1 MGLITR
7 QYNYVSGQTI
17 RSAEVNTNETTIY
30 NEING
35 NIEDVNIKNNTLTER
50 VLADSVNPLVRDA
63 EKYRSYVA
71 AGLSVSDASD
81 SLAKINIAAGTAYTV
96 YNSKLYRQQTS
107 SETYSL
113 GEIAAGTYYLF
124 VDYAGTF
131 SHSSS
136 STPASGQQAVA
147 KLVVS
152 TTPYTIAVT
161 DLRRMQLYDV
171 TSHYLHGCTLACV
184 DGSSASFTVDAGVV
198 EIGGVFYRSTAKSDP
213 ISINAASNYI
223 GGMAPSTAT
232 WCYVYLTPAGSSN
245 TWAIKLSTTAPDS
258 SDTNGNTD
266 GTKIYL
272 ESGGV
277 QYRCIG
283 AVYRLDDGTI
293 RPFAQTGNYIQF
305 DTFVEVSAGTA
316 SDANIPEISMRGYFE
331 LRAYATNGYYA
342 RVSMRPVGT
351 DDGDYYIVGWDG
363 AVAHEM
369 HDAAY
374 VSCRTNEYQQV
385 EVVQATTSGAATCKT
400 VGFWLNVRQ

>member
-17 RSAEVNTNETTIY
+17 RSAEVNTNETTLY

-35 NIEDVNIKNNTLTER
+35 NIEDVNLKNNTLTER

-63 EKYRSYVA
+63 EKYQSYIAV
-71 AGLSVSDASD
+71 GLSVSDTSD
-81 SLAKINIAAGTAYTV
+81 TLAKVSIAAGTVYTV
-96 YNSKLYRQQTS
+96 YNNKLYRQQTS

-136 STPASGQQAVA
+136 STPASGQQAIA

-152 TTPYTIAVT
+152 TTPYTITVT
-161 DLRRMQLYDV
+161 DLRRMQLYDI

-198 EIGGVFYRSTAKSDP
+198 EIGGVFYRSTATSDP
-213 ISINAASNYI
+213 ININTASNYI
-223 GGMAPSTAT
+223 GGVAPASAT
-232 WCYVYLTPAGSSN
+232 WCYVYLTASVSSS
-245 TWAIKLSTTAPDS
+245 TWEIKLSTTAPDS

-283 AVYRLDDGTI
+283 AVYRLDDATI
-293 RPFAQTGNYIQF
+293 RPFMQTGNYIQF
-305 DTFVEVSAGTA
+305 DTFVVVSAGTA
-316 SDANIPEISMRGYFE
+316 SDANIPEVSIRGYFE
-331 LRAYATNGYYA
+331 LRAYAINGHYA
-342 RVSMRPVGT
+342 RVSIRPADA
-351 DDGDYYIVGWDG
+351 DDGDYYIVGWDA

-374 VSCRTNEYQQV
+374 VSCRTNEYQQI
-385 EVVQATTSGAATCKT
+385 EVISLVDTGSATCKT
-400 VGFWLNVRQ
+400 VGFWLNIRQ